1 MVEASNNKA
10 NANRDNTPM
19 ILAMTTAAV
28 FSFGKNKETKIK
40 KLNAENNIGHI
51 LKPNTLTP

>member
-10 NANRDNTPM
+10 NANRDKTPM
-19 ILAMTTAAV
+19 ILAMMTAGV
-28 FSFGKNKETKIK
+28 LSFGKNKETKIR
-40 KLNAENNIGHI
+40 KLNAENIIGHI